1 MVEQSGLFFAL
12 MTGSKRKRAASLQFS
27 RFQLVCKSVIFRWSC
42 VKNISNEEY
51 KQPRA
56 DLSAA
61 SLASCF
67 SSSFPS
73 AFLFPLCS
81 GRTRLWR
88 KIGRVI
94 VSQIED
100 FMHYGQSVMGGT
112 SYIRKHCLY
121 NYARTRGSTIAACDF
136 HLDFT
141 PARLFASTYPRFFL
155 CKALRQPVARLR
167 RRRASAAPVS
177 IVSMAIHTP
186 PNQPIFLFLK
196 PSKTLF
202 FHPAVSFFKPGF
214 FHPTNT

>member
-1 MVEQSGLFFAL
+1 
-12 MTGSKRKRAASLQFS
+12 
-27 RFQLVCKSVIFRWSC
+27 
-42 VKNISNEEY
+42 
-51 KQPRA
+51 
-56 DLSAA
+56 
-61 SLASCF
+61 
-67 SSSFPS
+67 
-73 AFLFPLCS
+73 
-81 GRTRLWR
+81 
-88 KIGRVI
+88 
-94 VSQIED
+94 
-100 FMHYGQSVMGGT
+100 MGGT

-202 FHPAVSFFKPGF
+202 FHPAVSFFKPVF
-214 FHPTNT
+214 FSPHKHLKSSLPTPPGNLKLREKALNGATGARSFSSALKKTCWSRRRPWKTQG